1 MIHEKQSI
9 VVLDYGSQYS
19 QLIARRIRELEV
31 FSVIL
36 PFDASESEIRAENPV
51 GLILSGG
58 PSSVYEK
65 DAPKLNE
72 AVMGMKIPV
81 LGICY
86 GMHLLGRELGAAI
99 DRTDLREY
107 GPAEVTCETDS
118 RLFRGLDST
127 QSVWMSHGDAMHDL
141 PHGLR
146 SVAHSEG
153 SPVCAFE
160 CVERNIYALQFHPEV
175 HHSRQGKEML
185 RNFVFDICRADHLWT
200 HEHFIKRT
208 VREIRRKVGGG
219 RVLCAVSG
227 GVDSTVVAALLDRA
241 LGDQVDCVFVDNG
254 LLRKDEP
261 AQVEELFREY
271 FHVKFH
277 HVRAA
282 DRFLSALA
290 GVREPEQKRKIIGRE
305 FIRVFEEEA
314 RRLGDIAY
322 LAQGTLYP
330 DVIESLSVRGPSAT
344 IKSHHNVGGL
354 PDVMRLE
361 LVEPLRELFK
371 DEVRR
376 LGVELGI
383 PREMVMRQP
392 FPGPGLGVRILGEVT
407 AERVRVLQE
416 ADAIF
421 IGELH
426 RSGWYEKSWQALAV
440 LLPVQSVG
448 VMGDQRTYEDVVALR
463 AVNSTDGM
471 TADWTRLPAELL
483 ERVSN
488 RIIGSVR
495 GINRVV
501 YDVSSKPP
509 ATIEWE

>member
-1 MIHEKQSI
+1 MSHEAQSI
-9 VVLDYGSQYS
+9 VVLDYGSQYT

-36 PFDASESEIRAENPV
+36 PFDASEEEIRAENPV
-51 GLILSGG
+51 GIILSGG
-58 PSSVYEK
+58 PSSVYEVG
-65 DAPKLNE
+65 APELNQAALKME
-72 AVMGMKIPV
+72 VPI

-99 DRTDLREY
+99 EKTSLREY
-107 GPAEVTCETDS
+107 GLANVDCETDS
-118 RLFRGLDST
+118 PLFAGLELS
-127 QSVWMSHGDAMHDL
+127 QSVWMSHGDSMHDL
-141 PHGLR
+141 PEGLR
-146 SVAHSEG
+146 SIAHSEG
-153 SPVCAFE
+153 SPVCGFE
-160 CVERNIYALQFHPEV
+160 NLKRRIYALQFHPEV
-175 HHSRQGKEML
+175 HHSEHGTAML
-185 RNFVFDICRADHLWT
+185 RNFVFDICKADHLWT
-200 HEHFIKRT
+200 REHFIDLT
-208 VREIRRKVGGG
+208 VENIRQQVGEG

-241 LGDQVDCVFVDNG
+241 LGEQVECVFVNNG
-254 LLRKDEP
+254 LLRKNEP
-261 AQVEELFREY
+261 TEVEALFREY
-271 FHVKFH
+271 FDVRFH
-277 HVRAA
+277 HIDASE
-282 DRFLSALA
+282 RFIKNLE
-290 GVREPEQKRKIIGRE
+290 GVRDPERKRKIIGE
-305 FIRVFEEEA
+305 TFIRVFEETA
-314 RRLGDIAY
+314 RDLGELDF

-330 DVIESLSVRGPSAT
+330 DVIESLSVKGPSAT

-354 PDVMRLE
+354 PDDMKFE

-371 DEVRR
+371 DEVREVGKT
-376 LGVELGI
+376 LGLPEHFVQ
-383 PREMVMRQP
+383 RHP

-421 IGELH
+421 IAELH
-426 RSGWYEKSWQALAV
+426 SSGWYQKSWQALAV

-471 TADWTRLPAELL
+471 TADWTRLPADLL

-488 RIIGSVR
+488 RIIGTVR

>member
-1 MIHEKQSI
+1 MSHEAQSI
-9 VVLDYGSQYS
+9 VVLDYGSQYT

-36 PFDASESEIRAENPV
+36 PFDASEDEIRAENPV
-51 GLILSGG
+51 GIILSGG
-58 PSSVYEK
+58 PSSVYEEG
-65 DAPKLNE
+65 APELNKAALKLG
-72 AVMGMKIPV
+72 VPV

-86 GMHLLGRELGAAI
+86 GMHLLGRELGAPI
-99 DRTDLREY
+99 DQTSLREY
-107 GPAEVTCETDS
+107 GLAKVHCETDS
-118 RLFRGLDST
+118 PLFAGLEAG
-127 QSVWMSHGDAMHDL
+127 QSVWMSHGDSMHDL
-141 PHGLR
+141 PIGIR
-146 SVAHSEG
+146 SIAHSEG
-153 SPVCAFE
+153 SPVCGFE
-160 CVERNIYALQFHPEV
+160 NHEQNIYALQFHPEV
-175 HHSRQGKEML
+175 HHSEHGKSML
-185 RNFVFDICRADHLWT
+185 RNFVLNVCRAEQLWT
-200 HEHFIKRT
+200 REHFIDLA
-208 VREIRRKVGGG
+208 VEAIRKQVGKG

-241 LGDQVDCVFVDNG
+241 LGEQVECVFVNNG
-254 LLRKDEP
+254 LLRKGEP
-261 AQVEELFREY
+261 AEVEALFRDY
-271 FHVKFH
+271 FKVRFH
-277 HVRAA
+277 HVDASG
-282 DRFLSALA
+282 RFIDNLE
-290 GVREPEQKRKIIGRE
+290 GVRDPEQKRKIIGE
-305 FIRVFEEEA
+305 TFIRVFEKTA
-314 RRLGDIAY
+314 RDLGELDF

-330 DVIESLSVRGPSAT
+330 DVIESLSVKGPSAT

-354 PDVMRLE
+354 PEDMKFE

-371 DEVRR
+371 DEVREVGKA
-376 LGVELGI
+376 LGLPEHFVQ
-383 PREMVMRQP
+383 RHP

-416 ADAIF
+416 ADSIF
-421 IGELH
+421 IAELH
-426 RSGWYEKSWQALAV
+426 SSGWYEKSWQALTV

-471 TADWTRLPAELL
+471 TADWTRLPADLL

-488 RIIGSVR
+488 RIIGTVR

>member
-1 MIHEKQSI
+1 MSHEAQSI
-9 VVLDYGSQYS
+9 VVLDYGSQYT

-36 PFDASESEIRAENPV
+36 PFDASEEDIRAENPV
-51 GLILSGG
+51 GIILSGG
-58 PSSVYEK
+58 PSSVYEEG
-65 DAPKLNE
+65 APELNE
-72 AVMGMKIPV
+72 AAVKLGVPI

-86 GMHLLGRELGAAI
+86 GMHLLGRELGAPI
-99 DRTDLREY
+99 EKTSLREY
-107 GPAEVTCETDS
+107 GLANVDCDTDS
-118 RLFRGLDST
+118 PLFKGLDSG
-127 QSVWMSHGDAMHDL
+127 QSVWMSHGDSMHDL
-141 PHGLR
+141 PEGLR
-146 SVAHSEG
+146 SIAHSEG
-153 SPVCAFE
+153 SPVCGFE
-160 CVERNIYALQFHPEV
+160 SRERNIYALQFHPEV
-175 HHSRQGKEML
+175 HHSEHGNSML
-185 RNFVFDICRADHLWT
+185 RNFVFDICMADHLWT
-200 HEHFIKRT
+200 REHFIDLT
-208 VREIRRKVGGG
+208 VDSIRKQVGEG

-227 GVDSTVVAALLDRA
+227 GVDSTVVAALIDRA
-241 LGDQVDCVFVDNG
+241 LGEQVECVFVNNG

-261 AQVEELFREY
+261 AEVEALFRDY
-271 FHVKFH
+271 FKVRFH
-277 HVRAA
+277 HVDASQ
-282 DRFLSALA
+282 RFIKNLA
-290 GVREPEQKRKIIGRE
+290 GVRDPEKKRKIIGE
-305 FIRVFEEEA
+305 TFIRVFEETA
-314 RRLGDIAY
+314 RDLGELDY

-330 DVIESLSVRGPSAT
+330 DVIESLSVKGPSAT

-354 PDVMRLE
+354 PEDMKFE

-371 DEVRR
+371 DEVREVGKA
-376 LGVELGI
+376 LGLPEHFVQ
-383 PREMVMRQP
+383 RHP

-407 AERVRVLQE
+407 AERVKVLQE

-426 RSGWYEKSWQALAV
+426 ASGWYEKSWQALAV

-471 TADWTRLPAELL
+471 TADWTRLPADLL

-488 RIIGSVR
+488 RIIGTVR

>member
-1 MIHEKQSI
+1 MSHEAQSI
-9 VVLDYGSQYS
+9 VVLDYGSQYT

-36 PFDASESEIRAENPV
+36 PFDASEEEIRAENPV
-51 GLILSGG
+51 GIILSGG
-58 PSSVYEK
+58 PSSVYEEG
-65 DAPKLNE
+65 APSLNPAAMKL
-72 AVMGMKIPV
+72 GLPL

-86 GMHLLGRELGAAI
+86 GMHLLGRELGAPI
-99 DRTDLREY
+99 DQTSRREY
-107 GPAEVTCETDS
+107 GLAEVDCETDS
-118 RLFRGLDST
+118 RLFAGLERG

-141 PHGLR
+141 PDGLR

-153 SPVCAFE
+153 SPVCGFE
-160 CVERNIYALQFHPEV
+160 NVEGKIYGLQFHPEV
-175 HHSRQGKEML
+175 HHSEHGSSML
-185 RNFVFDICRADHLWT
+185 RNFIFDVCGADHLWT
-200 HEHFIKRT
+200 REHFIEMT
-208 VREIRRKVGGG
+208 VEQIREQVGDG

-241 LGDQVDCVFVDNG
+241 LGERVDCVFVNNG

-261 AQVEELFREY
+261 AQVEKLFKDY
-271 FHVKFH
+271 FHVRFH
-277 HVRAA
+277 HVDASEK
-282 DRFLSALA
+282 FLANLA
-290 GVREPEQKRKIIGRE
+290 GVRDPEQKRKIIGE
-305 FIRVFEEEA
+305 TFIRVFEETA
-314 RRLGDIAY
+314 RDLGEMDY

-330 DVIESLSVRGPSAT
+330 DIIESLSVKGPSAT

-354 PDVMRLE
+354 PDNMKFE

-371 DEVRR
+371 DEVREVGKA
-376 LGVELGI
+376 LGLPEHFVQ
-383 PREMVMRQP
+383 RHP

-421 IGELH
+421 IGALH
-426 RSGWYEKSWQALAV
+426 ESGWYEKSWQALAV

-463 AVNSTDGM
+463 SVNSTDGM
-471 TADWTRLPAELL
+471 TADWTRLPADLL